1 MNALLTRFLHTVHA
15 DYFMEFPLW
24 STADGQ
30 VVGEFIKVRLSSQFE
45 PACDGAGQSLGMLA
59 RLQAVAPGGEIMA
72 DEALTRL
79 TRVSETPVVL
89 DRFIRSLHLLNYLQA
104 GYGGQGL
111 ILPVSALLLEAVSQE
126 HGRVFRQIVDR
137 LAGPAPRIGFLLPAT
152 YAAQPARL
160 AALRANYARHGFAT
174 FLPTGQGAA
183 VLQRLDDGC

>member
-1 MNALLTRFLHTVHA
+1 MNALLTQYLRTVHA
-15 DYFMEFPLW
+15 DFFMEFPLW

-30 VVGEFIKVRLSSQFE
+30 VVGEFLKVRLSSRFA
-45 PACDGAGQSLGMLA
+45 PVHDAAGQPLGVLA
-59 RLQAVAPGGEIMA
+59 QLHAVAPGGEVLA

-104 GYGGQGL
+104 GYGEQGL

-137 LAGPAPRIGFLLPAT
+137 LAGPLPRIGFLLPAA
-152 YAAQPARL
+152 YATQPARL
-160 AALRANYARHGFAT
+160 AVLRANYARHGFAT
-174 FLPTGQGAA
+174 FLPAEQEAA
-183 VLQRLDDGC
+183 VLQRLDVC